1 MKIIKSTIFLK
12 FLVFV
17 ALSLTVAGFFYF
29 EASLLLRILVV
40 ILSLIGLWQISKTP
54 EILAMILLYLGL
66 YDFYNIRYGLAIP
79 MAVIL
84 VAVFLLVVFLYY
96 FLARIYQFKELIDK
110 NIFLIYLLTLGL
122 VVLEIFL
129 AMSLWPVDP
138 KTKTLVIV
146 IAFYLMSKLIYLNV
160 NRVLNLKRAAGFV
173 IASVLIL
180 AGVISFTWWQGF

>member
-1 MKIIKSTIFLK
+1 MKIIKSTNFLK
-12 FLVFV
+12 ILVFV

-40 ILSLIGLWQISKTP
+40 ILSLFGLWQISKTP

-96 FLARIYQFKELIDK
+96 FLARIYRFEELIDK
-110 NIFLIYLLTLGL
+110 NVSLIYLLTLGL

-146 IAFYLMSKLIYLNV
+146 IAFYLASKLIYLNV
-160 NRVLNLKRAAGFV
+160 NRVLNLKRSVGFV

>member
-1 MKIIKSTIFLK
+1 MKIIKSTNFLK

-17 ALSLTVAGFFYF
+17 ALSLTIAGFFYF
-29 EASLLLRILVV
+29 ETSLLLRILIV
-40 ILSLIGLWQISKTP
+40 ILSLVGLWQMSKTP
-54 EILAMILLYLGL
+54 EILAMIMLYLGL

-79 MAVIL
+79 MAGIL
-84 VAVFLLVVFLYY
+84 VAVFLFMAFLYY
-96 FLARIYQFKELIDK
+96 FLAKIYQFEELIDK
-110 NIFLIYLLTLGL
+110 NVSLIYLLTLGL

-138 KTKTLVIV
+138 KTKTFVIV

-160 NRVLNLKRAAGFV
+160 NRVLNLKRAVGFV
-173 IASVLIL
+173 IASVLVL